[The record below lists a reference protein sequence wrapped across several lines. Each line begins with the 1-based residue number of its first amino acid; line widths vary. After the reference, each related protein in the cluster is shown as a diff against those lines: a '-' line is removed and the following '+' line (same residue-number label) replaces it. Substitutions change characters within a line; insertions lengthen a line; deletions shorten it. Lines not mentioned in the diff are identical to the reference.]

1 MSFGYSMGDAFL
13 LGQLAWRILQNS
25 RKACGEHDELTREIS
40 AVHAVLQRLGH
51 EVEKEEGLVN
61 RSGETCRE
69 ELQRIV
75 TDCGDVLET
84 LDKIM
89 KKYAALGEE
98 GRSTRKLWKSVRF
111 GSGRMVDLG
120 DLRSKVTFYTSAM
133 TLYLN
138 MISMG
143 SIGRIEQQMTDSGGV
158 LRDIQI
164 AVNSISA
171 QKMCTVTHEGS
182 VLTSYSEDDKSV
194 WKEFRRDLVREGFKS
209 SIINKHKH
217 LIKSYVR
224 ELESRGAWD
233 ESIPLVDE
241 GNTQTSTMK
250 DFESRDRTVAE
261 RCPAY
266 LDASKS
272 EQTPEID
279 RGCLVCTDGGPDI
292 LPPPAKFELDTSTET
307 KFSPPTTEISVEMI
321 QSSIEQLPHSMAL
334 KGAQNDSASAALIK
348 ISDSNYTET
357 SLIHSIREKA
367 DIHELWH
374 LYHDKLARQCIRWA
388 LNQYLLKLDQDF
400 KYLFGLT
407 QIIQII
413 QIWVGAMNESNS
425 GSPSMWNQILSGD
438 IKSMLSIMAKF
449 TPPRGTCKSI
459 AWADN
464 CRNNLGYRV
473 RVNEQRY
480 LSIWLIESRTVG
492 PRCGIC
498 YPPS

>member
-1 MSFGYSMGDAFL
+1 
-13 LGQLAWRILQNS
+13 
-25 RKACGEHDELTREIS
+25 
-40 AVHAVLQRLGH
+40 
-51 EVEKEEGLVN
+51 
-61 RSGETCRE
+61 
-69 ELQRIV
+69 
-75 TDCGDVLET
+75 
-84 LDKIM
+84 
-89 KKYAALGEE
+89 
-98 GRSTRKLWKSVRF
+98 
-111 GSGRMVDLG
+111 
-120 DLRSKVTFYTSAM
+120 
-133 TLYLN
+133 
-138 MISMG
+138 
-143 SIGRIEQQMTDSGGV
+143 
-158 LRDIQI
+158 
-164 AVNSISA
+164 
-171 QKMCTVTHEGS
+171 
-182 VLTSYSEDDKSV
+182 
-194 WKEFRRDLVREGFKS
+194 
-209 SIINKHKH
+209 
-217 LIKSYVR
+217 
-224 ELESRGAWD
+224 
-233 ESIPLVDE
+233 
-241 GNTQTSTMK
+241 
-250 DFESRDRTVAE
+250 
-261 RCPAY
+261 
-266 LDASKS
+266 
-272 EQTPEID
+272 
-279 RGCLVCTDGGPDI
+279 
-292 LPPPAKFELDTSTET
+292 
-307 KFSPPTTEISVEMI
+307 MI

-334 KGAQNDSASAALIK
+334 KCAQNDSASAALIK
-348 ISDSNYTET
+348 TSDSSYTET

-388 LNQYLLKLDQDF
+388 INQYLLKLDQDF